1 VVVRRLRPLLL
12 AAILVVPT
20 LGSMPPARAAITSDV
35 TDGVL
40 TVRSDAGDDYILVD
54 CSNGDVVV
62 SFEDPG
68 NGPAACD
75 TITKIDIRSG
85 SGNDRVYLDAV
96 LPSDFPAL
104 RSVRVALGGGIDAV
118 VGTTGPDTLLG
129 GGAIDRFVLVQGD
142 DRIVGG
148 SGEDQVTISTKHDV
162 ELTDS
167 RLVTGEDRISLD
179 SVETVRIT
187 GEGRSLR
194 IDARRFHGPLEALTD
209 AGRDVVVGGP
219 RNDTIATGAGD
230 DLLVGNGGDD
240 KLTGSDGDDTLRGGG
255 GTDFLFGG
263 AGHDRCDGGPGY
275 DRVDTCEA

>member
-1 VVVRRLRPLLL
+1 VRRLLRPLLL
-12 AAILVVPT
+12 AAAVLVP
-20 LGSMPPARAAITSDV
+20 LFAWAPSAHAAITSDV

-40 TVRSDAGDDYILVD
+40 SIRGDAEDEYILVD

-96 LPSDFPAL
+96 IPSDFPAL
-104 RSVRVALGGGIDAV
+104 RSVRVSLGGGIDTV
-118 VGTTGPDTLLG
+118 VGTSGDDVLIG
-129 GGAIDRFVLVQGD
+129 GGAIDRFVLVEGD

-148 SGEDQVTISTKHDV
+148 SGEDQVTVSVKDDV
-162 ELTDS
+162 DLTDS
-167 RLVTGEDRISLD
+167 RLVTGGDRISLD
-179 SVETVRIT
+179 GVDTVRIT
-187 GEGRSLR
+187 SVGRNIR
-194 IDARRFHGPLEALTD
+194 VDARRFHGPIEVLTD
-209 AGRDVVVGGP
+209 TGRDVVLGGP
-219 RNDTIATGAGD
+219 KNDTIATGSGD

-240 KLTGSDGDDTLRGGG
+240 KLTGSDGDDTLRGGP
-255 GTDFLFGG
+255 GTDFLYGG
-263 AGHDRCDGGPGY
+263 AGHDRCDGGPGF